1 MRKFIYRYKYLPD
14 MIGIEGVIAKGTIKF
29 THPAN
34 FNDPFDCMPRSKF
47 GDYSR
52 LKERN
57 PTMYSVIGGEIRH
70 PVDRLKATSRTLR
83 MLERKVVTGE
93 MVTDLLSDASVLSL
107 SKIPDSILMWS
118 HYAGFHTGAVVEFKI
133 PTGDDYE
140 HHFEPHYNLLPF
152 DVKYSN
158 ARPTLEYSAD
168 PTDAE
173 TIVDTLFMTK
183 SDVWAY
189 EQESRVIKNHGG
201 AGIVEYNRKH
211 LNAVIIGAKNHELKK
226 IHAMVKSASAEI
238 GHEVGFFRAEF
249 CDKTYAIKIPK
260 FRKKKDAE

>member
-47 GDYSR
+47 GDYSG
-52 LKERN
+52 LKVKN
-57 PTMYSVIGGEIRH
+57 PEMYSVIGGEIRH
-70 PVDRLKATSRTLR
+70 PVDRLKAMSRTLR
-83 MLERKVVTGE
+83 MLEQKVAKGE

-118 HYAGFHTGAVVEFKI
+118 HYAKYHTGAVVEFKI
-133 PTGDDYE
+133 PIDIYRDP
-140 HHFEPHYNLLPF
+140 HFGTYYNLLPF
-152 DVKYSN
+152 DVKYSDV
-158 ARPTLEYSAD
+158 RPTMEYSAD

-173 TIVDTLFMTK
+173 KIVDTLFMTK

-189 EQESRVIKNHGG
+189 EQESRVIKNRGG
-201 AGIVEYNRKH
+201 EGIFEYNREH
-211 LNAVIIGAKNHELKK
+211 LSAVIIGAKSTDLKK
-226 IHAMVKSASAEI
+226 IHAMAKKASAEI
-238 GHEVGFFRAEF
+238 GHDVGFFKAEF
-249 CDKTYAIKIPK
+249 CDKTYSVKIPK
-260 FRKKKDAE
+260 FRKKKDA